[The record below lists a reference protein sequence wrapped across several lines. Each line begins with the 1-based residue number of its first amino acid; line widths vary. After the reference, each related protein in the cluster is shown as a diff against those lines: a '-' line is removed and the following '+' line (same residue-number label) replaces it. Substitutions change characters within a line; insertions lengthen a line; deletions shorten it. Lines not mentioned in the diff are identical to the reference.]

1 MLRYPPDYIG
11 YWGGKEHWSP
21 GEPLDIREY
30 RLPMTIC
37 AAKCGRWWIAMFEDT
52 KDGFCDFC
60 HREQFEGEP
69 DELL

>member
-1 MLRYPPDYIG
+1 MLRYCPDYIG

-37 AAKCGRWWIAMFEDT
+37 AAKCGRWFRKVSVDVYAGLCWE
-52 KDGFCDFC
+52 CY
-60 HREQFEGEP
+60 REIFEGEP
-69 DELL
+69 DVI